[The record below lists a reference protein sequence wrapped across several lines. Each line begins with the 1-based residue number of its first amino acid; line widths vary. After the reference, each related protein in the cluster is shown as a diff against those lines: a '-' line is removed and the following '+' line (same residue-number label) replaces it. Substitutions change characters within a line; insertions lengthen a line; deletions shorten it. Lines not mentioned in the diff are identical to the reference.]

1 MRSQLRYRPKKNYT
15 THYNHFSQACQGH
28 FYRQAGHSQGWARSL
43 DPEKGNAAALVHIPL
58 FTRSPVAVEQ
68 QLALLVQQIAKVVL
82 VDGVINPRA
91 LHHVGHQPS
100 IKQLVHVMVNRV
112 PG

>member
-1 MRSQLRYRPKKNYT
+1 M
-15 THYNHFSQACQGH
+15 
-28 FYRQAGHSQGWARSL
+28 RSL
-43 DPEKGNAAALVHIPL
+43 DPEKEMLPPWS
-58 FTRSPVAVEQ
+58 TSPYLPGSVAVKQ

-91 LHHVGHQPS
+91 LHPVGHQPS